1 MKHRT
6 TTLILA
12 ALGTI
17 SMAAHG
23 ADKGIDNCLASI
35 QKRKAGEVVK
45 VEKIHG
51 EGKTLYEAEIRDA
64 NGMEWEFMC
73 DAETG
78 EILEVESEVRSPD
91 SLSFRQGR
99 KLTVE
104 DAAAVALKRYP
115 GVIQEVEYEIEDD
128 GKPTYEFDIVSK
140 DGKEM
145 KVEVD
150 AASGKIIEV
159 WSEEWEIGMESEEHR

>member
-1 MKHRT
+1 MKHQT
-6 TTLILA
+6 KLILA

-17 SMAAHG
+17 SISAHG
-23 ADKGIDNCLASI
+23 ADKGIDNCLAEI
-35 QKRKAGEVVK
+35 QKRKAGDVVK
-45 VEKIHG
+45 LEKIHG
-51 EGKTLYEAEIRDA
+51 DGKILYEAEIRDA

-73 DAETG
+73 DAESG
-78 EILEVESEVRSPD
+78 EIVEVESEVRSPE

-99 KLTVE
+99 KFTVE
-104 DAAAVALKRYP
+104 DAAAVALKRHP

-140 DGKEM
+140 DGKET

-150 AASGKIIEV
+150 ATTGKIIEV
-159 WSEEWEIGMESEEHR
+159 WDEEWEIGMESEERR